1 MEDRHR
7 YFLNVEWTR
16 NRSGVAEADHVVQ
29 RVDFSAPVEFQGEED
44 KWTPEHFFLAALASC
59 FVTTF
64 SAIAEYSK
72 FPVTQLTVTAS
83 GTLAKAEGG
92 MRMTEVELKPVL
104 KIEDETLRGKAMV
117 MLEKAER
124 GCFISRS
131 VTSRVTVHAVVEVL
145 NRVLESVE
153 ADA

>member
-1 MEDRHR
+1 MEDRYR

-64 SAIAEYSK
+64 SAIAEFSK
-72 FPVTQLTVTAS
+72 FPISQLTVTAS
-83 GTLAKAEGG
+83 GTLEKMEGG
-92 MRMTEVELKPVL
+92 MRMTEVELRPVL
-104 KIEDETLRGKAMV
+104 KIEDESQRPKAMRL
-117 MLEKAER
+117 LERAEN
-124 GCFISRS
+124 GCFITRS
-131 VTSRVTVHAVVEVL
+131 VTSKVTVLAEVEL
-145 NRVLESVE
+145 LERALQSVNG
-153 ADA
+153 

>member
-1 MEDRHR
+1 MEDRYK

-64 SAIAEYSK
+64 SAVAEFSK
-72 FPVTQLTVTAS
+72 FPVAQLTVTAL
-83 GTLAKAEGG
+83 GTLAKTEGG
-92 MRMTEVELKPVL
+92 MRMAEVELRPML
-104 KIEDETLRGKAMV
+104 KIEDESQRERAMRL
-117 MLEKAER
+117 LEKAES
-124 GCFISRS
+124 GCLISRS
-131 VTSRVTVHAVVEVL
+131 VNSKVTVHAVVEVL
-145 NRVLESVE
+145 EKALQN
-153 ADA
+153 A

>member
-1 MEDRHR
+1 MEDRYR
-7 YFLNVEWTR
+7 YFLNAEWTR

-29 RVDFSAPVEFQGEED
+29 RVDFSAPMEFQGEDD

-64 SAIAEYSK
+64 SAVAELSS
-72 FPVTQLTVTAS
+72 FHISQLAVTAS

-92 MRMTEVELKPVL
+92 MRMTEVELRPLL
-104 KIEDETLRGKAMV
+104 KIEEESQRDRAMRL
-117 MLEKAER
+117 LEKAER

-131 VTSRVTVHAVVEVL
+131 VNSKVTVLATVEVL
-145 NRVLESVE
+145 EKVLQNG
-153 ADA
+153 